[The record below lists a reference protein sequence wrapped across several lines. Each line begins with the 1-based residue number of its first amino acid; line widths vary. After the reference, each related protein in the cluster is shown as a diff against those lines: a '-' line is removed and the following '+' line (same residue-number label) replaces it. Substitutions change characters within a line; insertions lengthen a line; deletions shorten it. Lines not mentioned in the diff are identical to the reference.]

1 MPPRRWPILL
11 INKPKMPKEPYVR
24 TPEQIALAERRRA
37 ERTAKKAAAV
47 AGKVEP
53 TEEEMLAMEKRKF
66 LKREWIDVPG
76 KGQEDKG
83 GMQGKKAKII
93 TWNLLAQ
100 TLVRRELFPGSDC
113 LRWAD
118 RKPMLLAEFVHHSS
132 NDIIC
137 LQECDKLPDFL
148 PALPQHDYIK
158 GTGPGKLHGLVVLY
172 RKDRFSLRQSRL
184 IHLDFEEI
192 HPRPG
197 NLTAG
202 EDGDESL
209 EEVRRRRGGSRQ
221 TKNVGLLVALEGKD
235 GEGVVIATTHLFWH
249 PKFVYERVRQALLLV
264 RAIRC
269 FQKANNCTTWPVVLA
284 GDLNTQ
290 PSEATYQLL
299 ISPHSPL
306 PQRYL
311 DEISQSRLV
320 HDSLAKIP
328 LTPPE
333 IPSSASEPPSTTGTG
348 ATTPAITNR
357 TETDKDAENED
368 LDDKSTA
375 NTRSP
380 RLSDGL
386 PTALELVELFKAEFP
401 LINGDG
407 YQHEGA
413 KSAYG
418 STQWKEGK
426 RIDGFNDRKGFEDGE
441 KVNGGNEPGW
451 TCFTP
456 LFRLTLDYLL
466 VLPPVNPS
474 SFLTTSSVSSTS
486 ATSGVEIRK
495 VMLPPKASDLGEGLP
510 RKGICASDHVAVGCE
525 VKW

>member
-1 MPPRRWPILL
+1 MLPRFWPVILTM
-11 INKPKMPKEPYVR
+11 KPRIPKEPYVR

-37 ERTAKKAAAV
+37 ERAAKKAAVA

-53 TEEEMLAMEKRKF
+53 TEEEKLVTGNCKF
-66 LKREWIDVPG
+66 LKRDWIDVSG
-76 KGQEDKG
+76 KDKEEKG
-83 GMQGKKAKII
+83 RSQGKRAKII

-118 RKPMLLAEFVHHSS
+118 RKPMLLAEFAHHSS
-132 NDIIC
+132 SDIIC

-148 PALPQHDYIK
+148 PALPQHAYIK

-172 RKDRFSLRQSRL
+172 RKDRFSLRQSKL

-192 HPRPG
+192 HPRSSD
-197 NLTAG
+197 LVIR
-202 EDGDESL
+202 EDGAESL

-221 TKNVGLLVALEGKD
+221 TKNVGLIVALECKD
-235 GEGVVIATTHLFWH
+235 GEGVIIATTHLFWH
-249 PKFVYERVRQALLLV
+249 PKFVYERVRQTLLLV
-264 RAIRC
+264 RAIRR
-269 FQKANNCTTWPVVLA
+269 FQKANCCTTWPVVLA

-299 ISPHSPL
+299 VSPHSPL

-320 HDSLAKIP
+320 HDSLSKIP

-333 IPSSASEPPSTTGTG
+333 IPSSASEPASTTGTG
-348 ATTPAITNR
+348 TTTPAIINK
-357 TETDKDAENED
+357 TEAEKDAENED
-368 LDDKSTA
+368 LDDKSIA
-375 NTRSP
+375 NTRPP
-380 RLSDGL
+380 RPSDGL
-386 PTALELVELFKAEFP
+386 PTALELVDLFKAEFP
-401 LINGDG
+401 LIDGDSD
-407 YQHEGA
+407 QPEGA
-413 KSAYG
+413 MSAYG

-426 RIDGFNDRKGFEDGE
+426 GIDGFDDRKGFGDGE
-441 KVNGGNEPGW
+441 KGQGGDEPGW

-466 VLPPVNPS
+466 VLPPLNSPP
-474 SFLTTSSVSSTS
+474 FLIAPPASSTS
-486 ATSGVEIRK
+486 ATSGAEIRK
-495 VMLPPKASDLGEGLP
+495 VMLPPKVSDLGEGLP

-525 VKW
+525 IEW

>member
-1 MPPRRWPILL
+1 MPR
-11 INKPKMPKEPYVR
+11 EPYVP

-37 ERTAKKAAAV
+37 ERAAKKAAVA

-53 TEEEMLAMEKRKF
+53 TEEEKLVMEKCKF
-66 LKREWIDVPG
+66 LKRDWVDVPG
-76 KGQEDKG
+76 KDEEEQG
-83 GMQGKKAKII
+83 GSQRKRAKII

-113 LRWAD
+113 LRFAD
-118 RKPMLLAEFVHHSS
+118 RKPMLLAEFAHHSS
-132 NDIIC
+132 SDIIC

-148 PALPQHDYIK
+148 PALPQHTYIK

-172 RKDRFSLRQSRL
+172 RKDRFSLRQSKL

-192 HPRPG
+192 HPRSSD
-197 NLTAG
+197 LVVR
-202 EDGDESL
+202 EDGTESL

-221 TKNVGLLVALEGKD
+221 TKNVGLIVALEGKD
-235 GEGVVIATTHLFWH
+235 GEGVIIVTTHLFWH

-264 RAIRC
+264 RAIRR
-269 FQKANNCTTWPVVLA
+269 FQKVNNCTTWPVVLA

-299 ISPHSPL
+299 VSPHSPL
-306 PQRYL
+306 PRQYL

-320 HDSLAKIP
+320 HNSLSKIP
-328 LTPPE
+328 LIPPE
-333 IPSSASEPPSTTGTG
+333 IPSSDSEPASTTGTG
-348 ATTPAITNR
+348 TTTPAVTNK
-357 TETDKDAENED
+357 TEAEKDGENED

-375 NTRSP
+375 NTRPP
-380 RLSDGL
+380 RPSDGL
-386 PTALELVELFKAEFP
+386 PTALELVDLFKAEFP
-401 LINGDG
+401 LIGRDSDQHDG
-407 YQHEGA
+407 A
-413 KSAYG
+413 MSAYG

-426 RIDGFNDRKGFEDGE
+426 GIDGFDDRKGFGDGE
-441 KVNGGNEPGW
+441 KGKGGDEPGW

-466 VLPPVNPS
+466 VLPPIFSSPS
-474 SFLTTSSVSSTS
+474 SITPPTSSTS
-486 ATSGVEIRK
+486 PTSGVEIRK

-525 VKW
+525 IEW